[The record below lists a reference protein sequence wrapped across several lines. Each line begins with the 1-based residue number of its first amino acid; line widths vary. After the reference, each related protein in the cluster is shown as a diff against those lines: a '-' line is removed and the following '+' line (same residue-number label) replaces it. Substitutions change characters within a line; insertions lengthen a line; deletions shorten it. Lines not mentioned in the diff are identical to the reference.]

1 MEEKYIIHN
10 KEKLYNFFG
19 ESKLFVI
26 IEIFFNDL
34 TKRIKPIK
42 IQKNM
47 TINDLPNK
55 FTDLFKYNEKIPFLF
70 ETMREYNLNCNDNIY
85 KNLIDIII
93 IIFDDSSEN
102 KIKLTYNSHIIP

>member
-19 ESKLFVI
+19 ESELFVI
-26 IEIFFNDL
+26 IELFFNDL
-34 TKRIKPIK
+34 NKRIKPIK
-42 IQKNM
+42 IQKYM
-47 TINDLPNK
+47 TINELPNK
-55 FTDLFKYNEKIPFLF
+55 FTDLFILNEKISFLF
-70 ETMREYNLNCNDNIY
+70 EMMREYNLNCNNNTY

-102 KIKLTYNSHIIP
+102 KIKLTYNSQIMP